1 MPSAASVGLQM
12 TEQASPPTTTYNLL
26 FVCTGNTCRSPLAE
40 GIARAE
46 LRRRGWA
53 NVQVKS
59 AGVSAHPGAPASAEA
74 VTVARRQGV
83 DLSAHMSQP
92 LTPALVSW
100 ADVVL
105 TMGPSHLPSVDRM
118 GGAEKAATLGD
129 FAAGGEGLGP
139 SVPDPFGGPE
149 ALYEE
154 TFNELRG
161 LVSAALDR
169 LAPILHP

>member
-1 MPSAASVGLQM
+1 M
-12 TEQASPPTTTYNLL
+12 TEPASPPTTTFNLL

-53 NVQVKS
+53 NVQVRS
-59 AGVSAHPGAPASAEA
+59 AGVSAHAGAPASAEA
-74 VTVARRQGV
+74 VTVAGRQGV
-83 DLSAHMSQP
+83 DLSAHASQP
-92 LTPALVSW
+92 LTPALVEW

-105 TMGPSHLPSVDRM
+105 TMGPSHLPSVDRL
-118 GGAEKAATLGD
+118 GGTEKASTLGD

-149 ALYEE
+149 SLYEE

-161 LVSAALDR
+161 LVGAALDR